1 MPALTDKEKDFLL
14 KAMLADI
21 GVTFAKNS
29 RSSYIYF
36 LKRVGIF
43 RRKKVIGRCDPEFE
57 DYEMYGFPYT
67 NSKIHTMISERYNV
81 DPKIIFNSDYP
92 CDDIIIHPCMF

>member
-1 MPALTDKEKDFLL
+1 MPTLTDKEKDFLL

-21 GVTFAKNS
+21 GVTFTKNS

-43 RRKKVIGRCDPEFE
+43 RRKKVIGRCHPEFE

-67 NSKIHTMISERYNV
+67 NSKIHAMISERYNV

-92 CDDIIIHPCMF
+92 SDDSIIHPFMF

>member
-1 MPALTDKEKDFLL
+1 MPTLTDKEKDFLL

-43 RRKKVIGRCDPEFE
+43 RRKKVIGRCHPEFE

-67 NSKIHTMISERYNV
+67 NSKIISIINERYNV
-81 DPKIIFNSDYP
+81 DLKIIFYSDEPRHESLAYP
-92 CDDIIIHPCMF
+92 CL